1 MHSDHPAQAQTA
13 LDRRRCCGPVLASRT
28 KLPGRQAAIAQKFA
42 QMSDVESTSAE
53 EAYAEAFS
61 ANAESDTRE

>member
-1 MHSDHPAQAQTA
+1 
-13 LDRRRCCGPVLASRT
+13 LRT
-28 KLPGRQAAIAQKFA
+28 RLTGRQAATAQKFA

-53 EAYAEAFS
+53 AAYAEAFS